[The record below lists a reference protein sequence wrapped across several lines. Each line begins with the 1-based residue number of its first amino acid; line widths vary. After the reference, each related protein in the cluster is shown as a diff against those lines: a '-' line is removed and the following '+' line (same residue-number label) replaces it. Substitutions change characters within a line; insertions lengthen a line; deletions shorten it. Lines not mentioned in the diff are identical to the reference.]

1 MGWRFCK
8 RKVKMI
14 TEYFSLAFRNLRHRG
29 IRSWLTMIGI
39 FIGIAAVVSLISL
52 GNGLQT
58 AITGQFSSLSADTLT
73 IQSAETGF
81 GPPGSTAVNKLT
93 DHDLNLIK
101 SVPGVDVAIPRL
113 IRSVKVEFNKVAGFK
128 YLASMPK
135 DQSDV
140 DYIYR
145 TMNVRTSSGRLLKAG
160 DRGVVVIGA
169 DFMKKDDF
177 GREVDVGAS
186 INIQGK
192 DFKVIGIL
200 EKAGTF
206 QLNMAAIMA
215 EEDMKNILNISD
227 EIDIIVARV
236 SNKDKIEEV
245 ANLITA
251 KMRRDRNEKE
261 GEEDFSV
268 QTPIQSLQSVNT
280 ILNILNI
287 IVAGIAAISLVIGGI
302 GIANT
307 MYTSVLERM
316 KEIGIMKAV
325 GGENSEILKIFL
337 IEAGLLGLV
346 GGIVG
351 ALLGI
356 GFAFAVSAVA
366 NAALGQNLLQ
376 VTISYPLVFLS
387 IGFAFVMGL
396 ASGILPALQAS
407 QLKPVVALRG

>member
-1 MGWRFCK
+1 
-8 RKVKMI
+8 MI
-14 TEYFSLAFRNLRHRG
+14 KEYFSLAFRNLRHRG

-58 AITGQFSSLSADTLT
+58 AITGQFSSLSADTLVV
-73 IQSAETGF
+73 QSAETGF
-81 GPPGSTAVNKLT
+81 GPPGSTAVTKLS

-101 SVPGVDVAIPRL
+101 SVSGVDFVIPRL
-113 IRSVKVEFNKVAGFK
+113 IRSIRVDYNKVIGFK
-128 YLASMPK
+128 YAASMPK
-135 DQSDV
+135 TQNGL
-140 DYIYR
+140 DYIYQNLNAR
-145 TMNVRTSSGRLLKAG
+145 VSSGRLLKTG
-160 DRGVVVIGA
+160 DKGVVVIGA

-177 GREVDVGAS
+177 GKEVDVGSS
-186 INIQGK
+186 ITIQGRN
-192 DFKVIGIL
+192 FKVAGIL
-200 EKAGTF
+200 EKAGSF
-206 QLNMAAIMA
+206 QLNIVALMP
-215 EEDMKNILNISD
+215 EDDMKDLLNITD
-227 EIDIIVARV
+227 EWDIFAVKVV
-236 SNKDKIEEV
+236 SKDKVEEV
-245 ANLITA
+245 ANLITT

-325 GGENSEILKIFL
+325 GGENSDILKVFL
-337 IEAGLLGLV
+337 IESGLLGLV

-351 ALLGI
+351 AILGL
-356 GFAFAVSAVA
+356 GFAFAVSSIA
-366 NAALGQNLLQ
+366 NSVLGQNLLD
-376 VTISYPLVFLS
+376 VTISYPLLFLS
-387 IGFAFVMGL
+387 IGFAFIMGL
-396 ASGILPALQAS
+396 VSGILPALQAS
-407 QLKPVVALRG
+407 RLKPVAALRG